1 MRTYYTWTN
10 EQLTKAVTESISIR
24 QVLIKLGL
32 DGSGANYKSVP
43 KRIKE
48 LGLDTTHFLGRGH
61 TKGKKGLKSFVEIPL
76 SEQLVENSHMHTST
90 KKKILRANLLGN
102 KCAWCGIDTWKIE
115 DREHTLSL
123 HLDHINGINTDN
135 RIENLR
141 LLCPN
146 CHSLTST
153 YAGRNIG
160 KKEKKAKIIPID
172 PKTICAC
179 GAKKYVDSLSCRKCA
194 GTRRPTKINWPEDQ
208 ILIKKVQE
216 SSFWAVGKELGV
228 SDNAV
233 RKRILNKGY
242 SLVELGLCRAQK

>member
-1 MRTYYTWTN
+1 MKKHYTWTD
-10 EQLTKAVTESISIR
+10 EQLTEAATESISIR

-32 DGSGANYKSVP
+32 SATGANYRIVP

-48 LGLDTTHFLGRGH
+48 LNLDTTHFLDRAH
-61 TKGKKGLKSFVEIPL
+61 TRNKKNPRPVKKVNLTAFLIEGTQMETHI
-76 SEQLVENSHMHTST
+76 
-90 KKKILRANLLGN
+90 KKKILKEGLL
-102 KCAWCGIDTWKIE
+102 KDECAWCGISYWSIKE
-115 DREHTLSL
+115 EEKKLSL
-123 HLDHINGINTDN
+123 HIDHINGINTDN
-135 RIENLR
+135 RLENLR
-141 LLCPN
+141 MLCPN
-146 CHSLTST
+146 CHSLTDT
-153 YAGRNIG
+153 YAGKN
-160 KKEKKAKIIPID
+160 KKVGRPLNKIPSPKK
-172 PKTICAC
+172 ICAC